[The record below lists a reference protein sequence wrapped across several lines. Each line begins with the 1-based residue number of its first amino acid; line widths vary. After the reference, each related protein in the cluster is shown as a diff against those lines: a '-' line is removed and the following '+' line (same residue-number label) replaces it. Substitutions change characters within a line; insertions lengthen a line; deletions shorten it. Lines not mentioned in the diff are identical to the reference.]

1 MASAALP
8 FDPIAEA
15 NRQWEAHGW
24 GDAALGMAVVTSVM
38 RVEQIFLQRVEQVL
52 RPLDLTFARY
62 EALMLLSFSRRG
74 SLPLGKIGERLQVH
88 PASVTNAIDR
98 LERQGLVER
107 SPHPDDGRKTLASI
121 TRKGRILATRATA
134 LVNNEVFLTFD
145 MSNQDLDRL
154 FQLLRQVRRSAGD
167 FD

>member
-15 NRQWEAHGW
+15 KSQWEAHGW
-24 GDAALGMAVVTSVM
+24 GDAAHGMAVVTSVM

-62 EALMLLSFSRRG
+62 EALMLLSFSRQG
-74 SLPLGKIGERLQVH
+74 SLPLGKMGERLQVH

-98 LERQGLVER
+98 LEHQGLVER
-107 SPHPDDGRKTLASI
+107 APHPDDGRKTLARI
-121 TRKGRILATRATA
+121 TRKGRALATRATT
-134 LVNNEVFLTFD
+134 LVNNEVFLSFD
-145 MSNQDLDRL
+145 LSTQDLHKL
-154 FQLLRQVRRSAGD
+154 FQLLREIRHSAGD